1 MVKCR
6 IETCTRLAEAYS
18 NAPYCRE
25 HYAMYDMYS
34 NRNRDWNTK
43 SVPSKPYEVPI
54 PRNIEDELREADDR
68 TREEAIK
75 RKVEEVIDRIRES
88 LKNVLTKEQLDR
100 IAVIRR
106 DDPVVGIPA
115 SILFIVLE
123 KNQELIEELRQII
136 DGLS

>member
-6 IETCTRLAEAYS
+6 IETCTRLAEAYL

-25 HYAMYDMYS
+25 HYE
-34 NRNRDWNTK
+34 